1 MKLPWT
7 GARAAA
13 LPVTTRAAV
22 GADRPLGW
30 ARDLRSGAT
39 VVAGTAQV
47 YAVGPAGEV
56 LLARPWHL
64 VDGGSWDRDTATLTV
79 TWVDKEAPARWRF
92 DLDSGFPEVF
102 RARVQASVVLVEP
115 VELPAGTAR
124 VVVRKDLADQRL
136 LTQAILGPGVRAA
149 DPTVRQALDAA
160 LARVRE
166 QVGLD

>member
-7 GARAAA
+7 AARAAA
-13 LPVTTRAAV
+13 LPEAARAAM

-64 VDGGSWDRDTATLTV
+64 VDGGSWDRDAATLTV

-102 RARVQASVVLVEP
+102 RARVQASVVRRLQHD
-115 VELPAGTAR
+115 PAGDADRLRAVTAELHTLEVTR
-124 VVVRKDLADQRL
+124 ARL
-136 LTQAILGPGVRAA
+136 REVLTP
-149 DPTVRQALDAA
+149 
-160 LARVRE
+160 
-166 QVGLD
+166 